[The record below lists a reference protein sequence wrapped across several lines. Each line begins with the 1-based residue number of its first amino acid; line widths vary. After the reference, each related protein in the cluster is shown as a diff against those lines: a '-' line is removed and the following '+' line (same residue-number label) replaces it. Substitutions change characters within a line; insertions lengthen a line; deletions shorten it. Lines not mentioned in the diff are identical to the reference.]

1 MSRKEKIDYF
11 LKRWISR
18 KLTVFIV
25 ASVGLFSNVITS
37 SDWVI
42 IATAYI
48 AIQGFTDVVERLFK
62 LRSSSSSDLVAL
74 ALALCYSS
82 VFVSCI
88 GFLKVVLK

>member
-1 MSRKEKIDYF
+1 VSRKEKIDYF
-11 LKRWISR
+11 LKKWISR

-62 LRSSSSSDLVAL
+62 LRSSSS
-74 ALALCYSS
+74 
-82 VFVSCI
+82 
-88 GFLKVVLK
+88 